1 LSRGFWMGSTDGYK
15 ERVVRE
21 IVEPVVKDA
30 FLELFDL
37 QLRRQGKRTHVILVL
52 DKREG
57 SVTLEECEQV
67 SRDVEK
73 RLDALDPIEG
83 SYLLEVSSPGLDRL
97 LRGPED
103 CRRFAGSMALFI
115 VREPLEGNYSPRG
128 RLIGAESDAAV
139 LRLEG
144 GKEARIPFSN
154 VKSAKLVVEI

>member
-1 LSRGFWMGSTDGYK
+1 LSRGFWMGATEGYK
-15 ERVVRE
+15 ERMVRE
-21 IVEPVVKDA
+21 IVESLVKDA

-57 SVTLEECEQV
+57 SVTLEECVQV

-83 SYLLEVSSPGLDRL
+83 SYLLEVSSPGLDRP

-115 VREPLEGNYSPRG
+115 VREPLGGNYSPRG
-128 RLIGAESDAAV
+128 RLIGAEGDAAV
-139 LRLEG
+139 LKLEG
-144 GKEARIPFSN
+144 GEEARIPFSN
-154 VKSAKLVVEI
+154 VKSAKLVVEM